1 MTTIAMRYALRVTR
15 NTALVGLFASTAF
28 AQAPGGP
35 GGPGGPPRKP
45 LPLDVGRHAEFTAT
59 KGTWISLDVSPDGQ
73 SIVFDLLGDLYT
85 MPIAGG
91 TATRLTSGMAYDA
104 QPRFSPDGK
113 KVVFISDRSGGDNVW
128 TISLDLKDTTQVTQG
143 NNALYVSPDYSPDG
157 KYIVVSR
164 SGGLGGAAKLQM
176 YHVDGGGGLPVR
188 REPAPFK
195 TLGAAFGPDGRYIW
209 FSGRNGDWQD
219 NAILSQYELGMYDRE
234 TGTVSFMSSRYG
246 SAFRPQLSAD
256 GKWLVYGTR
265 SHTQTGLPARD
276 LPHGAGHRAASP

>member
-1 MTTIAMRYALRVTR
+1 MKSGPDNVRCRISRGGTRCLTRRPGFGEPMTILAMRYALRVTR
-15 NTALVGLFASTAF
+15 TTALVGLFASTAF
-28 AQAPGGP
+28 ALGPGGP

-73 SIVFDLLGDLYT
+73 SIVFDLRGALYP

-104 QPRFSPDGK
+104 QPRYSPDGK

-128 TISLDLKDTTQVTQG
+128 TLSLDLKDTTQVTQG

-164 SGGLGGAAKLQM
+164 SGGLGGAAKLQL
-176 YHVDGGGGLPVR
+176 YHVDGKKVVFISYLSGSDNVWPLSLHLKDTTQVTQGNNALYVSPDYS
-188 REPAPFK
+188 
-195 TLGAAFGPDGRYIW
+195 PDGKYI
-209 FSGRNGDWQD
+209 
-219 NAILSQYELGMYDRE
+219 
-234 TGTVSFMSSRYG
+234 V
-246 SAFRPQLSAD
+246 
-256 GKWLVYGTR
+256 
-265 SHTQTGLPARD
+265 
-276 LPHGAGHRAASP
+276 